1 MKFGINTLLW
11 TAAFD
16 LDHLPLLAKIKS
28 WGFDGVEVARFAFDG
43 FPARLIREAAHNEG
57 LEVTFCSA
65 LTGDLSLVSDDPAI
79 RDRARE
85 FMKRGIETAAEIGS
99 PVFVGPYL
107 SPVGYLPGRRRT
119 DEEWKRGVD
128 ELKALAPVLRAHDVT
143 LAVEPLN
150 RFETYVLNTAA
161 DGAKLCAEVHDPY
174 IGILFDTFHS
184 NIEDK
189 HAGDAIRGLGQHIAH
204 VHTCEN
210 DRGIPGTGNVEW
222 TGVFAALRDTGYDDW
237 CVIESFGSRVKE
249 IAAAACIWR
258 DLAPTVDSIAS
269 EGVSFLRETA
279 GQAISATAAR
289 AV

>member
-11 TAAFD
+11 TAGFD
-16 LDHLPLLAKIKS
+16 LSHLSLLPQIKA
-28 WGFDGVEVARFAFDG
+28 WGFDGVEVARFAFEG

-65 LTGDLSLVSDDPAI
+65 LTADLSLVSEDESI
-79 RDRARE
+79 RARARD
-85 FMKRGIETAAEIGS
+85 FVKRGIETAAQIGS

-107 SPVGYLPGRRRT
+107 APVGQLPGRRRT
-119 DEEWKRGVD
+119 EDEWKRGVD
-128 ELKALAPVLRAHDVT
+128 ELRALTPLLRAHDVT

-161 DGAKLCAEVHDPY
+161 DGARLCDEIHDPY
-174 IGILFDTFHS
+174 IGILYDTFHS

-189 HAGDAIRGLGQHIAH
+189 HAGDSVRMLGSHVAH

-222 TGVFAALRDTGYDDW
+222 TELFAALRDTGYDDW
-237 CVIESFGSRVKE
+237 CVIESFGSRVEE

-258 DLAPTVDSIAS
+258 DLAATVDSIAA
-269 EGVSFLRETA
+269 EGVGFLREMA
-279 GQAISATAAR
+279 GRAISASAAR

>member
-16 LDHLPLLAKIKS
+16 LDHLALLPRIKE
-28 WGFDGVEVARFAFDG
+28 WGFDGVEIARFSFEG
-43 FPARLIREAAHNEG
+43 FPARLLREAARNEG

-65 LTGDLSLVSDDPAI
+65 LTGDLSLVSDDDAI
-79 RDRARE
+79 RTRARD
-85 FMKRGIETAAEIGS
+85 FLTRGIETAAEIGS
-99 PVFVGPYL
+99 PVFVGPFL
-107 SPVGYLPGRRRT
+107 APVGQLPGRRRT
-119 DEEWKRGVD
+119 DDEWQRGLD
-128 ELKALAPVLRAHDVT
+128 ELRGLTTILRAHDVT
-143 LAVEPLN
+143 LAIEPLN
-150 RFETYVLNTAA
+150 RFETYMLNTAA
-161 DGAKLCAEVHDPY
+161 DGARLCDEVHDPY

-189 HAGDAIRGLGQHIAH
+189 HAGDSIRTLGRHVAH

-222 TGVFAALRDTGYDDW
+222 TDVFAALRDTGYDDW

-269 EGVSFLRETA
+269 EGVAFLRNQA
-279 GQAISATAAR
+279 GQAISASAAR